1 MATTTAAV
9 QDTATQAQAMVEQA
23 RRFLADGK
31 LGEGEVGALLA
42 LRQALRP
49 QHPALARQLSRR
61 LAERLIQGQAMT
73 VTEVDALWQACRTD
87 EAFSHA
93 RRLLR
98 RRREGAPQIGPARP
112 GDPAPV
118 GAQTLREQHAM
129 MTSKDPDLAGSQR
142 HGWALDLL
150 QADLQH
156 GSAETLGIAGG
167 IWKRRWEFD
176 GRVQSL
182 EASLQHYRAAV
193 DRLGVDAEQG
203 YPAINAAF
211 VADLL
216 ARQTLDRE
224 VRSNYANL
232 ARSLREQLCRADL
245 GPGYWALVTKAE
257 AHLGL
262 GQADQALPLLQQA
275 RALQPDPW
283 KRDTTARQLARL
295 GELLGLHDDT
305 RRAVGALVGDGVGDG
320 AGGSDG
326 PAGRAWVE
334 SVLVGKV
341 GLALSGG
348 GFRASLYHLGVL
360 ARLAEHDLLRHV
372 QVVSGVSGGSMAA
385 AAYYLRLRQ
394 LLQDKAAPTQAD
406 YLALV
411 AVLIDDFRQG
421 TSANL
426 RGQLFTDFAT
436 CRAIVGGDDA
446 VFAAGTARAIHAALY
461 SRAAPVDPQMADL
474 TIRPQGAPIDFHPKY
489 HNVARRDKVPALVLN
504 ATTLNTGHAW
514 QFTATSMGESPA
526 SIVRGADPLPRLR
539 RAYYRDPDGALV
551 RPVTLAQAVAASACV
566 PGMFAPLCLPGLY
579 DGQDGPLM
587 VSLVDG
593 GVHDNQGALALLQDD
608 CNVLLVSDASGQL
621 ALDAQPGG
629 GHLGPVLRSFSIFQE
644 RTRQAGFQRLFDAR
658 DAGRLTGLACV
669 HLKQDLDAAPLDWT
683 GCDDPSGDAD
693 GQPAALVPGDRTRA
707 GIHKPHQVLLADIRT
722 DLDVF
727 SDIES
732 AALMAA
738 GYRAMGAQLD
748 GLLADVPALQA
759 PRVEHGWF
767 FQPLLARLAAPDA
780 ALHKHLSSGATMFLR
795 ITQLDAVARRVVIG
809 LGLLLLL
816 AVAALLWAVWDR
828 QMSVGWLV
836 LALGVPLFWLL
847 LAQFKPGWSWLR
859 AVLDPKGLVQSRG
872 GRLLAAVG
880 LWLGARWLVPRLTQR
895 YLALGRLDQL
905 DKPG

>member
-1 MATTTAAV
+1 MATAADTAA
-9 QDTATQAQAMVEQA
+9 QQQAMVEQA
-23 RRFLADGK
+23 RRFLASGV
-31 LGEGEVGALLA
+31 GEAGVVLA

-49 QHPALARQLSRR
+49 THPALARRLSRR
-61 LAERLIQGQAMT
+61 LAERLIGGTPMT
-73 VTEVDALWQACRTD
+73 VTEVDTLWQACKTD

-98 RRREGAPQIGPARP
+98 RRREGAPQIDPARP

-118 GAQTLREQHAM
+118 AAQTLREQHAM
-129 MTSKDPDLAGSQR
+129 MTSKDPDLASSLR
-142 HGWALDLL
+142 HDWALQLL
-150 QADLQH
+150 QADLAH

-193 DRLGVDAEQG
+193 DRLGVAAEQG
-203 YPAINAAF
+203 YPAVNAAF

-216 ARQTLDRE
+216 ARQTLDRGI
-224 VRSNYANL
+224 RQAYADL
-232 ARSLREQLCRADL
+232 ARGLREQLCSADL
-245 GPGYWALVTKAE
+245 GQDYWALVTKAE

-295 GELLGLHDDT
+295 GDLLGLHADT
-305 RRAVGALVGDGVGDG
+305 ERAVAALV
-320 AGGSDG
+320 SDG
-326 PAGRAWVE
+326 TDSPTSSAWVE

-360 ARLAEHDLLRHV
+360 ARLAEADLLRHV

-394 LLQDKAAPTQAD
+394 LLQDKVAPTQAD

-411 AVLIDDFRQG
+411 AALIDDFRQG

-426 RGQLFTDFAT
+426 RGQLFADFAT

-474 TIRPQGAPIDFHPKY
+474 TIRPLGAPDDFHPRY

-539 RAYYRDPDGALV
+539 RASYRHADGQLA

-566 PGMFAPLCLPGLY
+566 PGMFAPLRLPGLY
-579 DGQDGPLM
+579 DGQDGPLT

-621 ALDAQPGG
+621 ALDGQPGG
-629 GHLGPVLRSFSIFQE
+629 GHLEPVLRSFSIFQE

-658 DAGRLTGLACV
+658 ADGRLAGLACV
-669 HLKQDLDAAPLDWT
+669 HLKQDLDAPPLDWT
-683 GCDDPSGDAD
+683 GCEDPGGDAD
-693 GQPAALVPGDRTRA
+693 GQPAALVPGERTRA
-707 GIHKPHQVLLADIRT
+707 GIHKPHQALLADIRT

-738 GYRAMGAQLD
+738 GHQAMGAQLD
-748 GLLADVPALQA
+748 GLLATAPALRA
-759 PRVEHGWF
+759 PRTEPSPAWF
-767 FQPLLARLAAPDA
+767 FQPLLARLAGPDPV
-780 ALHKHLSSGATMFLR
+780 LQQHLSSGATMFLR

-809 LGLLLLL
+809 LGVLLLL
-816 AVAALLWAVWDR
+816 AVVLLLWSVWDR

-836 LALGVPLFWLL
+836 LAVGVPLFWLL
-847 LAQFKPGWSWLR
+847 LAQFKPGWSWLQ

-872 GRLLAAVG
+872 GRLLAALG

-895 YLALGRLDQL
+895 YLALGRLDRL
-905 DKPG
+905 DRPG

>member
-1 MATTTAAV
+1 
-9 QDTATQAQAMVEQA
+9 MVEQA
-23 RRFLADGK
+23 RRFIAG
-31 LGEGEVGALLA
+31 GQGEVAAMLT
-42 LRQALRP
+42 LRQGLRP

-61 LAERLIQGQAMT
+61 LAERLIQGKAMT

-118 GAQTLREQHAM
+118 DAQTLREQHAL
-129 MTSKDPDLAGSQR
+129 MTSKDPDLAASLR
-142 HGWALDLL
+142 HDWALQLL
-150 QADLQH
+150 QADLTH
-156 GSAETLGIAGG
+156 SSAETLGIAGG
-167 IWKRRWEFD
+167 IWKRRWELD

-193 DRLGVDAEQG
+193 DRLGVTAEQG

-216 ARQTLDRE
+216 ARQTLDHGIRG
-224 VRSNYANL
+224 NYADL
-232 ARSLREQLCRADL
+232 ARGLREQLCTADL
-245 GPGYWALVTKAE
+245 GPGYWALVTQAE

-262 GQADQALPLLQQA
+262 GQADQALPLLHQA

-305 RRAVGALVGDGVGDG
+305 RRAVGALVGDGDD
-320 AGGSDG
+320 S

-394 LLQDKAAPTQAD
+394 LLQDKAAPNQAD

-411 AVLIDDFRQG
+411 AALIDDFRQG

-461 SRAAPVDPQMADL
+461 SRSAPVDPQMADL
-474 TIRPQGAPIDFHPKY
+474 TICPKDAPVDFHPRY

-539 RAYYRDPDGALV
+539 RAYYRNADGTLA

-566 PGMFAPLCLPGLY
+566 PGMFAPLQLPGLY
-579 DGQDGPLM
+579 AGQV

-608 CNVLLVSDASGQL
+608 CSVLLVSDASGQL
-621 ALDAQPGG
+621 ALDAEPGG

-658 DAGRLTGLACV
+658 DAGRLAGLACV
-669 HLKQDLDAAPLDWT
+669 HLKQDLDAPPLDWT
-683 GCDDPSGDAD
+683 GCDDPGGDAD
-693 GQPAALVPGDRTRA
+693 GQPAALVPGERTRA

-738 GYRAMGAQLD
+738 GHQSIGAQLD
-748 GLLADVPALQA
+748 VLLADVPALKA

-767 FQPLLARLAAPDA
+767 FQPVLPRLGAPDA

-809 LGLLLLL
+809 LGVLLLL
-816 AVAALLWAVWDR
+816 AMAALLWAVWDR

-847 LAQFKPGWSWLR
+847 LAQFKPGWSWLQ
-859 AVLDPKGLVQSRG
+859 AVLDPKGLVQTRG

-895 YLALGRLDQL
+895 YLALGRLDRL
-905 DKPG
+905 DGPG

>member
-1 MATTTAAV
+1 MATTAAA
-9 QDTATQAQAMVEQA
+9 QDTATPAQAMVAQA

-31 LGEGEVGALLA
+31 LGDGEVATLLA

-49 QHPALARQLSRR
+49 SHPALARQLSRR
-61 LAERLIQGQAMT
+61 LAERLIQGEAMT
-73 VTEVDALWQACRTD
+73 VTEVDTLWQACRTD

-98 RRREGAPQIGPARP
+98 RRRESAPQIGPARP
-112 GDPAPV
+112 GDTAPV
-118 GAQTLREQHAM
+118 AAQTLREQHAM
-129 MTSKDPDLAGSQR
+129 MTSKDPDLAASLR

-150 QADLQH
+150 QADLTH
-156 GSAETLGIAGG
+156 SSAETLGIAGG

-193 DRLGVDAEQG
+193 DRLGVAADQG
-203 YPAINAAF
+203 YPAVNAAF

-216 ARQTLDRE
+216 ARQTLDRAI
-224 VRSNYANL
+224 RSNYADL
-232 ARSLREQLCRADL
+232 ARSLREQLCAADL
-245 GPGYWALVTKAE
+245 EPGYWALVTKAE

-262 GQADQALPLLQQA
+262 DQADQALPLLHQA

-305 RRAVGALVGDGVGDG
+305 RRAVGALVGDGPEGDG
-320 AGGSDG
+320 N
-326 PAGRAWVE
+326 PASRAWVE

-348 GFRASLYHLGVL
+348 GFRASIYHLGVL

-385 AAYYLRLRQ
+385 AAYYLRLRL
-394 LLQDKAAPTQAD
+394 LLQDKTAPTQAD

-411 AVLIDDFRQG
+411 ATLIDDFRQG

-426 RGQLFTDFAT
+426 RGQLFTDFTT

-461 SRAAPVDPQMADL
+461 SRTAPVDPQMADL
-474 TIRPQGAPIDFHPKY
+474 TICPKDAPVDFHPRY

-566 PGMFAPLCLPGLY
+566 PGLFAPLHLPGLY
-579 DGQDGPLM
+579 DGQV

-658 DAGRLTGLACV
+658 DAGRLAGLACV

-683 GCDDPSGDAD
+683 GCEDPGGDAD

-707 GIHKPHQVLLADIRT
+707 GIYKPHQVLLADIRT

-727 SDIES
+727 SDIEA

-738 GYRAMGAQLD
+738 GYQTIGAQLD
-748 GLLADVPALQA
+748 GLLADVPALRA
-759 PRVEHGWF
+759 PRVAHGWF
-767 FQPLLARLAAPDA
+767 FQPLLARLGAPDA
-780 ALHKHLSSGATMFLR
+780 ALNRHLSSGATMFLR

-809 LGLLLLL
+809 LGVLLLL
-816 AVAALLWAVWDR
+816 AVIVLLWAVWDR

-836 LALGVPLFWLL
+836 LALGLPLFWLL
-847 LAQFKPGWSWLR
+847 LAQFKPGWSWLQ

-880 LWLGARWLVPRLTQR
+880 LWLGARWLVPRLTAR
-895 YLALGRLDQL
+895 YLALGRLDKL
-905 DKPG
+905 DRSG